1 MSQTE
6 YQVGGSLSSDA
17 PTYVEREADTQLY
30 EALKKGE
37 FCYVLNSR
45 QMGKSSLLV
54 RTKHRLESE
63 GFRCTAV
70 DVTGIGSEN
79 VTPEQWY
86 KGIVS
91 QLYLGFNLFGK
102 VNFKSWW
109 KEREDIP
116 VLQRLN
122 LFISDVILEQFPT
135 EELFIFI
142 DEIDSI
148 LSLPFSVDDFFA
160 LIRFCYN
167 QRTINPNYQRIT
179 FAIFG
184 VATPSDL
191 IKNKQRTPFNIGKS
205 IELNGFTLEQIQPLS
220 KGLQNHI
227 ERPDAVIKQVLTWTN
242 GQPFLTQKLCRLLLE
257 YTQEFTNEDEFSNPE
272 KSIEKLVRSRIIDNW
287 ESQDEPEHL
296 RTISNRILSN
306 EQLAGRLLGIYQ
318 RVLLG
323 EIIQS
328 NNASEKIEL
337 LLSGLVVNEQGIIKV
352 KNRIYREIFDSEW
365 VSQQLENLRPYSE
378 KFNAWINSQQQDNY
392 QLLRGLELRQALS
405 WADNKKLSDLDYRFL
420 GASQAIVKQEV
431 EDNLITANQELER
444 AEFALEAAK
453 QAYKILAD
461 AKRIAKDKVKNLRLL
476 KRWTITIS
484 IGVTIFVISL
494 RISGLLQGMEL
505 TAWDRFFQAS
515 LQPIIEPKIVIITVD
530 ESDIQK
536 FDKYP
541 LSDEVLAAALTN
553 LKSYNPS
560 MIGLALYRDL
570 PVEPG
575 HQELVKLFKNTPNL
589 IGIEKVVDSKV
600 APSKVLEKLD
610 RIGFD
615 DQILDEDGKVRRA
628 FISYKLSGGELKFSF
643 AAKLALGYLLK
654 EKGITFKPLPDK
666 RYHIQL
672 GKTIFK
678 PLQDNDGSYIRAKRK
693 GYQILLNYHGRRAQ
707 FQSFSITELL
717 DNHISPQ
724 ALESRIVLIGAT
736 AESIND
742 SFLTPYSSQSVKEIP
757 KQNRSRS
764 VKEIP
769 KQMSGVTIHANII
782 SQLLNAALNGKGFLQ
797 VWSEPVEWLW
807 ILLWSG
813 IGATLAWKINS
824 RSLIFIAAVFT
835 IIGILGIGYLAFLQG
850 WWIPTVPPV
859 IAVIIAVIAL
869 PTITAGH
876 LERNTLIQTVKI
888 LISISREKPAP
899 GRIAIE
905 YLKQGESKENLKL
918 IESTLSQSG
927 MGGE

>member
-1 MSQTE
+1 MSQNE
-6 YQVGGSLSSDA
+6 YQVGGSLSNDA
-17 PTYVEREADTQLY
+17 PTYVEREADSQLY

-86 KGIVS
+86 KGIIS

-109 KEREDIP
+109 REQEDIP

-122 LFISDVILEQFPT
+122 LFISDVVLAQFPN

-167 QRTINPNYQRIT
+167 QRTINPDYKRIT

-191 IKNKQRTPFNIGKS
+191 IKNKKRTPFNIGKS
-205 IELNGFTLEQIQPLS
+205 IELNGFTLDQIEPLNQ
-220 KGLQNHI
+220 GLQSEMAN
-227 ERPDAVIKQVLTWTN
+227 PSSAIKEVLNWTN
-242 GQPFLTQKLCRLLLE
+242 GQPFLTQKLCKFLLE
-257 YTQEFTNEDEFSNPE
+257 YIQNFVDEDELSKPE
-272 KSIEKLVRSRIIDNW
+272 KAIEKIVRSQVIENW

-318 RVLLG
+318 RILLG
-323 EIIQS
+323 EVVQS
-328 NNASEKIEL
+328 NKTSEKIEL

-352 KNRIYREIFDSEW
+352 KNRIYQEIFDIEW
-365 VSQQLENLRPYSE
+365 VSQQLKNLRPYSE
-378 KFNAWINSQQQDNY
+378 KFNTWIDSQQQDNS
-392 QLLRGLELRQALS
+392 QLLRGLELQEALS

-431 EDNLITANQELER
+431 EDNLITANQELEK

-453 QAYKILAD
+453 QAYQILAD

-476 KRWTITIS
+476 KRWTIVIS
-484 IGVTIFVISL
+484 IGVAIFVISL

-505 TAWDRFFQAS
+505 TAWDRFFQAN
-515 LQPIIEPKIVIITVD
+515 LQDKVEPRISIVTVD
-530 ESDIQK
+530 ESDIQRIE
-536 FDKYP
+536 KYP
-541 LSDEVLAAALTN
+541 ISDKILASALKN
-553 LKSYNPS
+553 LKSHQPR
-560 MIGLALYRDL
+560 MIGLDIYRDL

-575 HQELVKLFKNTPNL
+575 HQELVELFKTTPNL
-589 IGIEKVVDSKV
+589 IGIEKIVDSQV
-600 APSKVLEKLD
+600 EPSRVLAQLNQV
-610 RIGFD
+610 GFD

-628 FISYKLSGGELKFSF
+628 LLSYELSKDEFKFSF
-643 AAKLALGYLLK
+643 AVKLALDYLK
-654 EKGITFKPLPDK
+654 AEGITFKPLPK
-666 RYHIQL
+666 NPYHIQL
-672 GKTIFK
+672 GKTVFK
-678 PLQDNDGSYIRAKRK
+678 PLEPYDGSYVRAKTG
-693 GYQILLNYHGRRAQ
+693 GYQILLNYHGTREQ
-707 FQSFSITELL
+707 FQTFSFADLL
-717 DNHISPQ
+717 ANRIPEQ
-724 ALESRIVLIGAT
+724 AIKSRIVLIGIT

-742 SFLTPYSSQSVKEIP
+742 LFLTTYSSQNLQGV
-757 KQNRSRS
+757 
-764 VKEIP
+764 P

-797 VWSEPVEWLW
+797 VCSEPVEWLW

-813 IGATLAWKINS
+813 IGAILAWKISS
-824 RSLIFIAAVFT
+824 RSLIFIAAIFT
-835 IIGILGIGYLAFLQG
+835 IIGILAIGYLAFLQG
-850 WWIPTVPPV
+850 WWIPIIPPV

-869 PTITAGH
+869 PTITVGH
-876 LERNTLIQTVKI
+876 LERNTLIQAVKI

-905 YLKQGESKENLKL
+905 YLKQGESKENLQL
-918 IESTLSQSG
+918 IESILSQSG
-927 MGGE
+927 MGEGEEERERG

>member
-6 YQVGGSLSSDA
+6 YQVGGSLSNDA
-17 PTYVEREADTQLY
+17 PTYVEREADSQLY
-30 EALKKGE
+30 EALKRGE

-63 GFRCTAV
+63 GFCCTAV

-102 VNFKSWW
+102 VNFKKWW
-109 KEREDIP
+109 REQEDIP
-116 VLQRLN
+116 VLQRLS

-135 EELFIFI
+135 EDLFIFI

-167 QRTINPNYQRIT
+167 QRTINPDYKRIT

-191 IKNKQRTPFNIGKS
+191 IKNKKRTPFNIGKS
-205 IELNGFTLEQIQPLS
+205 IELNGFTLEQVQPLNQ
-220 KGLQNHI
+220 GLQNHI
-227 ERPDAVIKQVLTWTN
+227 ENSSEVIKEILSWTN
-242 GQPFLTQKLCRLLLE
+242 GQPFLTQKLCKILFE
-257 YTQEFTNEDEFSNPE
+257 YLQEIANKHELSNPE
-272 KSIEKLVRSRIIDNW
+272 LPIEKIVRSQVIENW
-287 ESQDEPEHL
+287 ESRDEPEHL
-296 RTISNRILSN
+296 RTISNRILNN
-306 EQLAGRLLGIYQ
+306 EQIAGRLLGIYQ
-318 RVLLG
+318 RILLG
-323 EIIQS
+323 EIIQ
-328 NNASEKIEL
+328 NNNTSEKIEL
-337 LLSGLVVNEQGIIKV
+337 LLSGLVINEQGIIKV
-352 KNRIYREIFDSEW
+352 KNRIYREIFNQEW

-378 KFNAWINSQQQDNY
+378 KFNAWIDSQQQDNS
-392 QLLRGLELRQALS
+392 QLLRDLALQQALS
-405 WADNKKLSDLDYRFL
+405 WAENKKLSDLDYRFL

-444 AEFALEAAK
+444 AEFALNAAK

-484 IGVTIFVISL
+484 IGVAIFVISL
-494 RISGLLQGMEL
+494 RFTSLLQGMEL
-505 TAWDRFFQAS
+505 TVWDRFFQAS
-515 LQPIIEPKIVIITVD
+515 LQPIIEPKIAIITVD
-530 ESDIQK
+530 EEDIQK
-536 FDKYP
+536 IGKYP
-541 LSDEVLAAALTN
+541 LSDKVLAAALTN
-553 LKSYNPS
+553 LKSYKPR

-575 HQELVKLFKNTPNL
+575 HQQLVELFQTTPNL
-589 IGIEKVVDSKV
+589 IGIEKIVDSQV

-610 RIGFD
+610 RVGFD

-628 FISYKLSGGELKFSF
+628 LLSYQFSRDKLKFSF
-643 AAKLALGYLLK
+643 AAKLALGYLK
-654 EKGITFKPLPDK
+654 AEGITFKPLPNN

-672 GKTIFK
+672 GKTVFK
-678 PLQDNDGSYIRAKRK
+678 PLQPNDGSYIRAKTG
-693 GYQILLNYHGRRAQ
+693 GYQILLNYHGTRAQ
-707 FQSFSITELL
+707 FQTFSITDLL
-717 DNHISPQ
+717 ANRIPPQ
-724 ALESRIVLIGAT
+724 ALESRIALIGAT

-742 SFLTPYSSQSVKEIP
+742 SFLTPYSSQNLPEV
-757 KQNRSRS
+757 
-764 VKEIP
+764 P
-769 KQMSGVTIHANII
+769 KQMAGVTIHANII
-782 SQLLNAALNGKGFLQ
+782 SQLLNAALEGKGFLQ

-813 IGATLAWKINS
+813 IGAILAWKLNS
-824 RSLIFIAAVFT
+824 PNLIIIAVISAIFV
-835 IIGILGIGYLAFLQG
+835 ILGIAYFGFLQQC
-850 WWIPTVPPV
+850 WIPSIPAILALIT
-859 IAVIIAVIAL
+859 AAIAL
-869 PTITAGH
+869 PTITVGH
-876 LERNTLIQTVKI
+876 LEKNTLIQTVKI

-905 YLKQGESKENLKL
+905 YLKQSESRENLQL

-927 MGGE
+927 MGEGARE

>member
-1 MSQTE
+1 MTNYE
-6 YQVGGSLSSDA
+6 YQVGGSLTNNA
-17 PTYVEREADTQLY
+17 PTYVEREADSQLY
-30 EALKKGE
+30 EALKGGE

-102 VNFKSWW
+102 VNLKKWW
-109 KEREDIP
+109 KEKEDIP
-116 VLQRLN
+116 VLQRLS

-167 QRTINPNYQRIT
+167 QRTINPDYKRIT

-191 IKNKQRTPFNIGKS
+191 IKNKKRTPFNIGKS
-205 IELNGFTLEQIQPLS
+205 IELNGFTLEQIQPLI
-220 KGLQNHI
+220 KGLQNQI
-227 ERPDAVIKQVLTWTN
+227 EKPDKVIQEVLGWTN
-242 GQPFLTQKLCRLLLE
+242 GQPFLTQKLCKILFDSA
-257 YTQEFTNEDEFSNPE
+257 QELVNQDDLSNPE
-272 KSIEKLVRSRIIDNW
+272 KSIEKLVRSQIIENW

-318 RVLLG
+318 RILLG
-323 EIIQS
+323 EIIKS
-328 NNASEKIEL
+328 NNTSEKIEL
-337 LLSGLVVNEQGIIKV
+337 LLSGLVINEQGIIKV
-352 KNRIYREIFDSEW
+352 KNRIYREIFNQAW
-365 VSQQLENLRPYSE
+365 VSEQLENLRPYSD
-378 KFNAWINSQQQDNY
+378 KFNAWIDSQQQDNSI
-392 QLLRGLELRQALS
+392 LLKGIALQQALS
-405 WADNKKLSDLDYRFL
+405 WAEDKKLSDLDYRFL

-431 EDNLITANQELER
+431 ENNLITANQELEK

-453 QAYKILAD
+453 QAYKILAG
-461 AKRIAKDKVKNLRLL
+461 AKIIAKDKVKNLRLL
-476 KRWTITIS
+476 KRWTIAIS

-494 RISGLLQGMEL
+494 RITGLLQGMEL

-515 LQPIIEPKIVIITVD
+515 LQPKIEPKIAIITVD

-536 FDKYP
+536 IGKYP
-541 LSDEVLAAALTN
+541 LSDKVLAAALTN
-553 LKSYNPS
+553 LKYYKPR

-575 HQELVKLFKNTPNL
+575 HQELVELFKTTPNL
-589 IGIEKVVDSKV
+589 IGIEKIVDSQV
-600 APSKVLEKLD
+600 APSEVLEKLD
-610 RIGFD
+610 RVGFD

-628 FISYKLSGGELKFSF
+628 LLSYQFSRDELKFSF
-643 AAKLALGYLLK
+643 AAKLALGYLK
-654 EKGITFKPLPDK
+654 AEGITFKPLPDN

-672 GKTIFK
+672 GKTVFK
-678 PLQDNDGSYIRAKRK
+678 PLQNYDGSYIRAKTG
-693 GYQILLNYHGRRAQ
+693 GYQILLNYHGTRTQ
-707 FQSFSITELL
+707 FQTFSITNLL
-717 DNHISPQ
+717 ANRIPPQ

-736 AESIND
+736 ADSIND
-742 SFLTPYSSQSVKEIP
+742 YFLTPYSSKNLQGV
-757 KQNRSRS
+757 
-764 VKEIP
+764 P

-807 ILLWSG
+807 ILVWSG
-813 IGATLAWKINS
+813 IGAILAWKIDS
-824 RSLIFIAAVFT
+824 RSLIVIAAILTV
-835 IIGILGIGYLAFLQG
+835 LGISGIAYLAFLQG
-850 WWIPTVPPV
+850 WWVPIVPPV

-899 GRIAIE
+899 GKIAIE
-905 YLKQGESKENLKL
+905 YLKQGESKENLQL
-918 IESTLSQSG
+918 IEATLLKSG
-927 MGGE
+927 MGDDCS